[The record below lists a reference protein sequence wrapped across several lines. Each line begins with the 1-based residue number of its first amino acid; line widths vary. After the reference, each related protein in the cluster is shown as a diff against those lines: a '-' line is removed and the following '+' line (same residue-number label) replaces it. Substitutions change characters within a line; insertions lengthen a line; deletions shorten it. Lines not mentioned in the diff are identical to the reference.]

1 MTENIN
7 VNGNVEKLL
16 DRLISVIGDEAVLFE
31 TFLEMLEQQQE
42 ALVANDAASLRAV
55 TIQLQEVVTQSQQ
68 LESRRIDII
77 DQIRRAA
84 GADDDLNVS
93 QICDMADAARSSQL
107 QAFRTTILEL
117 YGRIEETR
125 MRNGLLIEQSLEQ
138 IQHTVDII
146 GRVPAQKETYHK
158 HGGYSREGHNL
169 GLDRRV

>member
-1 MTENIN
+1 MTENNI
-7 VNGNVEKLL
+7 VNGNVDKLL
-16 DRLISVIGDEAVLFE
+16 DRLISVIGEEAALFE
-31 TFLEMLEQQQE
+31 SFLEMLEHQQQ
-42 ALVANDAASLRAV
+42 ALIANDAASLKSV
-55 TIQLQEVVTQSQQ
+55 TTRLQEVVAQSQQ
-68 LESRRIDII
+68 LEIKRIEII
-77 DQIRRAA
+77 DQIRQSA
-84 GADDDLNVS
+84 GAETDLNVV

-107 QAFRTTILEL
+107 RTFRTTILEL

-158 HGGYSREGHNL
+158 HGGYSRDGHHL